1 MMELKKESAGR
12 KPMKRYDIDFKRS
25 AVDLVIKA
33 GRKACEVEQ
42 ELGLYQGA
50 ISVWKKEVGVHDKDA
65 FPGRGYRHQYEQEV
79 HQLEKELKQARL
91 ENEIL
96 KKAMGYF
103 ARNPS

>member
-1 MMELKKESAGR
+1 MMEGKQGSAGR

-25 AVDLVIKA
+25 AVDLVVKA

-50 ISVWKKEVGVHDKDA
+50 LSVWKKELGVHEEAA

-79 HQLEKELKQARL
+79 HKLEKELKQARL

>member
-12 KPMKRYDIDFKRS
+12 KPMKRYDIDFKRA
-25 AVDLVIKA
+25 AVDLVVQA

-50 ISVWKKEVGVHDKDA
+50 ISVWKKELGVHDGTA
-65 FPGRGYRHQYEQEV
+65 FPGRGYRHQHEQEV
-79 HQLEKELKQARL
+79 HRLAKELKQARM

>member
-1 MMELKKESAGR
+1 MEGKRELAGR